1 MVSLSFTQKMLTGVP
16 QCLVLVVVGLF
27 LDKLAI
33 FLDRNVSA
41 VDLTINRKIQKL
53 SGFDILLAFN

>member
-1 MVSLSFTQKMLTGVP
+1 MLTGVP